1 MNQKM
6 SMFWSGVREEIP
18 LLVML
23 FGGLITFGMRFS
35 FIYLFG
41 RVPIPERLR
50 RALHYVPPAVLAAI
64 IFPEIL
70 VYQGQ
75 LALTLGNERLLA
87 GVVAVLI
94 AGWTKN
100 TLITI
105 LAGMTALLVLQL
117 LRDAE
122 ILGIWTMG
130 AQG

>member
-64 IFPEIL
+64 IFAEIL

-105 LAGMTALLVLQL
+105 LAGMTALLMLQL

-130 AQG
+130 A

>member
-1 MNQKM
+1 MNKKM

-105 LAGMTALLVLQL
+105 LAGMTALLMLQL

-130 AQG
+130 A

>member
-64 IFPEIL
+64 IFPKIL

-105 LAGMTALLVLQL
+105 LAGMTALLMLQL

-130 AQG
+130 A